1 MPAEALKL
9 APPPARAEIEAD
21 QEGTLTR
28 RASLNLLQSLL
39 DYSAKLGIGL
49 LVVPIMVTGLGRG
62 LFGIWEMLGRWVGYM
77 DSTDGRASQALRL
90 VISNQ
95 RSVDEP
101 AAKRRWVGSALV
113 VWLLFLPVWIALGA
127 LLIWLAPT
135 ITKVPAALQSTVRVA
150 CALMTAGVLLG
161 GLASL
166 PESVLRGMNLG
177 YKRMGLQ
184 AGLSLLGGAL
194 LAGAVYGGFGL
205 LGVAACGIVVAGLT
219 GLCFWVVA
227 RRQVPWFGIERPRR
241 AEVDSLLRMSLW
253 IAAGDLVSKVL
264 LASDVL
270 VLGLVLS
277 PSAVTTYVLTG
288 YAARL
293 AANLHTLASD
303 AAIPGLA
310 GVIGEKN
317 FERAAL
323 LRREML
329 AITVLFGTAT
339 GSTILLWNRSFVHL
353 WVGAEN
359 YAGLGTD
366 LLLVVLAVQTAF
378 IRCDA
383 YLIDAA
389 LQPGRRVRVSAVAGA
404 TALVLSLILARWA
417 GMVGLCLG
425 IIAGRAIQSVWYPV
439 LVQGCLRRAPG
450 LSGKWLARPLVFM
463 GLVFAASAYVGQ
475 HILVRHWSL
484 WALAVLSSVALIL
497 GTALTVSLPA
507 DLQAAVLARIDEMTR
522 RLGITHSGRS

>member
-1 MPAEALKL
+1 MPAEALAISRHP
-9 APPPARAEIEAD
+9 APGEIEA

-39 DYSAKLGIGL
+39 DYSVKLAVGL
-49 LVVPIMVTGLGRG
+49 LVVPIMVSGLGRV
-62 LFGIWEMLGRWVGYM
+62 LFGLWEMLGRWVGYM

-95 RSVDEP
+95 RSVDDP

-113 VWLLFLPVWIALGA
+113 VWFLFLPVWIALGA
-127 LLIWLAPT
+127 LLIWLSPT
-135 ITKVPAALQSTVRVA
+135 ITKVPPALYSTVRIA
-150 CALMTAGVLLG
+150 CALMTAAVLLG
-161 GLASL
+161 GLTSL

-184 AGLSLLGGAL
+184 AGVSLLGGAL
-194 LAGAVYGGFGL
+194 LAGTVYAGFGL
-205 LGVAACGIVVAGLT
+205 LGVAASGIVVAGLA

-227 RRQVPWFGIERPRR
+227 RRQVPWFGVERPGR
-241 AEVDSLLRMSLW
+241 AEVESLLKMSLW
-253 IAAGDLVSKVL
+253 IAAGDMVSKVL

-303 AAIPGLA
+303 SATPGLA
-310 GVIGEKN
+310 GLIGEKD
-317 FERAAL
+317 FQRAAL

-329 AITVLFGTAT
+329 AITVLFGTAA
-339 GSTILLWNRSFVHL
+339 GATILLWNRSFVYL

-359 YAGLGTD
+359 YAGPWTD
-366 LLLVVLAVQTAF
+366 LLLVVIAVQTAF

-404 TALVLSLILARWA
+404 AALVLSLILTRWA

-425 IIAGRAIQSVWYPV
+425 IIAGRAIQSVWYPA
-439 LVQGCLRRAPG
+439 LVQGCIGRAPG
-450 LSGKWLARPLVFM
+450 RSAKWLTRPLFLM
-463 GLVFAASAYVGQ
+463 GLVFAGSSYAGQ
-475 HILVRHWSL
+475 YILVRQWSV
-484 WALAVLSSVALIL
+484 WAPAVLLSVLLIL
-497 GTALTVSLPA
+497 GVALTLILPA
-507 DLQAAVLARIDEMTR
+507 DLQAAVLARIQEMTR
-522 RLGITHSGRS
+522 RLGVTRSGRT